1 MLKGQRGLE
10 RWEGGGE
17 KERGRRKG
25 SKIKR
30 EKCERKGGGGR
41 KDTKYTK

>member
-10 RWEGGGE
+10 RWEGGGK

-30 EKCERKGGGGR
+30 EKCERKGGGR